1 MSIYTLG
8 YNVAKSVA
16 RLPGIIDLIQKIK
29 KGNKVEYKSEVT
41 FGNIDDIISDCGQF
55 LFEIDKCYKDDEWAS
70 KTRDMTIMF
79 NIAREKIFELK
90 KKEADVVEYL
100 EPLTIFKSTFSEEYS
115 AYRSIWSWNFD
126 NLFRKNF
133 CNNMD
138 TLFDE
143 WLEILKRSRANRP
156 LNLLDVNTE
165 VGENILRIK
174 EENDNNRIYAISHLE
189 GTQGKLSTENR
200 KKFERFLVGGLHKVV
215 VTNDAFD
222 IVYCCPSVEIDTD
235 TYEKNVVFSERR
247 MLDKA
252 YIYLRKNGI
261 LVYTLPLS
269 RLTKHVSL
277 YLSRGLSDI
286 QILKNEFT
294 DKYGIVTIVGIKPPA
309 KERIFNERMYAKL
322 RNLYWTEDYDN
333 EIMIRTL
340 PSDIRRIEKFRGTVM
355 DDVEL
360 QEAFIESNAMKTFW
374 KEQEVEKLSETKKK
388 PLLPFTIGQLGLVLT
403 SGCLDGVVQEE
414 DGCAHCVKGRVVKV
428 TESKR
433 DFNEDGQ
440 TVDVVETTRNRVEI
454 SMFLPDGSYRCLA

>member
-1 MSIYTLG
+1 MSVYTLG

-29 KGNKVEYKSEVT
+29 KGNKVEYKPEVT

-55 LFEIDKCYKDDEWAS
+55 LFEIDKCYKDHEWVS
-70 KTRDMTIMF
+70 KTCDMTVMF
-79 NIAREKIFELK
+79 NIARKKIFELK
-90 KKEADVVEYL
+90 KKEADIVEYL
-100 EPLTIFKSTFSEEYS
+100 EPLTILKSTFSEEYS

-133 CNNMD
+133 CDNMD

-174 EENDNNRIYAISHLE
+174 EENDNNKIYAISHLE

-200 KKFERFLVGGLHKVV
+200 KKFERFLVGGLHKVI

-269 RLTKHVSL
+269 RFTKQVSL

-309 KERIFNERMYAKL
+309 KERIFDEKMYARL

-333 EIMIRTL
+333 EIMVRTL

-374 KEQEVEKLSETKKK
+374 KEQKVEKLSETKKK

>member
-1 MSIYTLG
+1 MSVYTLG

-29 KGNKVEYKSEVT
+29 KGNKVEYKPEVT
-41 FGNIDDIISDCGQF
+41 FGNIDDIVSDCGQF
-55 LFEIDKCYKDDEWAS
+55 LFEIDKCYKDNEWAS
-70 KTRDMTIMF
+70 KTCDMTTMF
-79 NIAREKIFELK
+79 NIARKKIFELK
-90 KKEADVVEYL
+90 KKEVDIVEYL
-100 EPLTIFKSTFSEEYS
+100 EPLTILKSTFSEEYS

-138 TLFDE
+138 TLFNE
-143 WLEILKRSRANRP
+143 WLEILKRSRANRS

-247 MLDKA
+247 MLNKA

-294 DKYGIVTIVGIKPPA
+294 DKYGIVTIVGIKPSA
-309 KERIFNERMYAKL
+309 KERIFDEKIYARL

-333 EIMIRTL
+333 EIMVRTL

-440 TVDVVETTRNRVEI
+440 TVDVIETTRNRVEI

>member
-1 MSIYTLG
+1 MSVYTLG

-29 KGNKVEYKSEVT
+29 KDNKVEYKPEVT
-41 FGNIDDIISDCGQF
+41 FGNIDDIVSDCGQF
-55 LFEIDKCYKDDEWAS
+55 LFEIDKCYKNDEWTS
-70 KTRDMTIMF
+70 KTCDMTTML
-79 NIAREKIFELK
+79 NIARKKIFELK
-90 KKEADVVEYL
+90 KKEADIVEYL
-100 EPLTIFKSTFSEEYS
+100 EPLTILKSTFSEEYS

-143 WLEILKRSRANRP
+143 WVEVLKRSRANRS

-235 TYEKNVVFSERR
+235 TYEKNVVFSERK

-309 KERIFNERMYAKL
+309 KERIFDEKMYARL

-333 EIMIRTL
+333 EIMVRTL

-388 PLLPFTIGQLGLVLT
+388 PLLPFTIGQLGLILT

>member
-29 KGNKVEYKSEVT
+29 KGNKVEYKPEVT
-41 FGNIDDIISDCGQF
+41 FGNIDDIVSDCGQF

-70 KTRDMTIMF
+70 KTCDMTTMF

-100 EPLTIFKSTFSEEYS
+100 EPLTILKSTFSEEYS

-261 LVYTLPLS
+261 LIYTLPLS

-309 KERIFNERMYAKL
+309 KERIFNERMYARL

-333 EIMIRTL
+333 EIMVRTL

>member
-1 MSIYTLG
+1 MSVYTLG

-29 KGNKVEYKSEVT
+29 KGNKVEYKPEVT
-41 FGNIDDIISDCGQF
+41 FGNIDDIVSDCGQF

-70 KTRDMTIMF
+70 KTYDMTTMF

-90 KKEADVVEYL
+90 KKEADIVEYL
-100 EPLTIFKSTFSEEYS
+100 ESLTILKSTFSEEYS

-143 WLEILKRSRANRP
+143 WLEILKKSRANRP

-165 VGENILRIK
+165 VGKNILRIK
-174 EENDNNRIYAISHLE
+174 EENDNNRIYAISYLE

-235 TYEKNVVFSERR
+235 TYEKNVVFSERK

-269 RLTKHVSL
+269 RLTKQVSL

-309 KERIFNERMYAKL
+309 KERIFDEKMYDRL

-333 EIMIRTL
+333 EIMVRTL

-374 KEQEVEKLSETKKK
+374 KEQEIEKLSETKKK

>member
-1 MSIYTLG
+1 MSVYTLG

-29 KGNKVEYKSEVT
+29 KGNKVEYKPEVT
-41 FGNIDDIISDCGQF
+41 FGNIDDIVSDCGQF
-55 LFEIDKCYKDDEWAS
+55 LFEIDKCYKDDEWTP
-70 KTRDMTIMF
+70 KTCDMTTML
-79 NIAREKIFELK
+79 NIARKKIFELK
-90 KKEADVVEYL
+90 KKEADIVEYL
-100 EPLTIFKSTFSEEYS
+100 EPLTILKNTFSEEYS

-126 NLFRKNF
+126 NLFRKKF
-133 CNNMD
+133 CSNMD

-143 WLEILKRSRANRP
+143 WVEVLKRSRANRS

-235 TYEKNVVFSERR
+235 IYEKNVVFSERR

-294 DKYGIVTIVGIKPPA
+294 DKYGIITIVGIKPSA
-309 KERIFNERMYAKL
+309 KERIFDEKMYARL

-333 EIMIRTL
+333 EIMVRTL

-440 TVDVVETTRNRVEI
+440 TVDIVETTRNRVEI